1 MTLTEPAT
9 PAVLTGV
16 GVGTSAAVGTVVL
29 VAPAARP
36 PADEPAAADPA
47 AAVATVHEAFAVVAA
62 TLRERAA
69 AAGGTTADVLQAT
82 ALMAEDPGLLGD
94 VERRIAAGTGPAGAV
109 DAAVE
114 GFCEVL
120 AASGPYLAERVTDLR
135 DVRDRVV
142 AHVLG
147 LPQPGV
153 PDLHGPSVVVAAD
166 LAPAD
171 TATLDLA
178 KVVGI
183 VTELGGPTSHTAIIA
198 AQLDVPCVVR
208 VAGALALPAG
218 ERVALDAREGTV
230 TPAPPAELVEA
241 VEARRAARAA
251 LAQAPGGPGRTADG
265 LAVQLLANVGAVED
279 AERAAVGAGAAAVE
293 GVGLFR
299 TEVLFLERTTEPTE
313 AEQADAYARVLAAF
327 AGRKVV
333 VRTLD
338 AGADKPLAFVEV
350 EPEEN
355 PALGVRGLRTARRH
369 PQLLTTQLRA
379 LAAAAERTG
388 TDPWVMAP
396 MVATPAEAA
405 DFAAQARAAGLRTV
419 GAMVEVPAAAL
430 RAPALLAA
438 GLDFV
443 SIGTNDLT
451 QYAMAADRLA
461 GELAELLDPWQP
473 AVLQLVGLTGE
484 AGASAGRP
492 VGVCGEAA
500 RDPLLALVLVGL
512 GVTSLSMAPAA
523 VPAVRFALART
534 SAATCRAMARAAL
547 AAQSPQ
553 DARAAAAALADAEVG
568 GGGGGGRPPSPP
580 PTPPKTPPPAR
591 RTLMP
596 TSPPPGP

>member
-1 MTLTEPAT
+1 MTTTDPAA

-29 VAPAARP
+29 VAPPARP
-36 PADEPAAADPA
+36 PADEPPAADPA
-47 AAVATVHEAFAVVAA
+47 AAADAVRTAFAAVAA

-69 AAGGTTADVLQAT
+69 VAGGTTAEVLTAT
-82 ALMAEDPGLLGD
+82 ALMAEDPGLLAD
-94 VERRIAAGTGPAGAV
+94 VERRLGAATGPASAV

-120 AASGPYLAERVTDLR
+120 AAGGPYLAERVTDLR
-135 DVRDRVV
+135 DVRDRVL
-142 AHVLG
+142 AHLLG

-153 PDLHGPSVVVAAD
+153 PALHGPSVVVAAD

-171 TATLDLA
+171 TATLDPALVA
-178 KVVGI
+178 GI

-208 VAGALALPAG
+208 VAGATSLRAG
-218 ERVALDAREGTV
+218 GRVALDARAGTV
-230 TPAPPAELVEA
+230 TPDPPAELVEA

-251 LAQAPGGPGRTADG
+251 LAAAAGGPGRTADG
-265 LAVQLLANVGAVED
+265 VQVQLLANVGTVED
-279 AERAAVGAGAAAVE
+279 AERAAAATGAAAVE

-299 TEVLFLERTTEPTE
+299 TEVLFLDRAAEPGE

-338 AGADKPLAFVEV
+338 AGADKPLAFVPV

-369 PQLLTTQLRA
+369 PQLLATQLRA

-396 MVATPAEAA
+396 MVATAAEAA
-405 DFAAQARAAGLRTV
+405 GFAERARAAGLRTA

-443 SIGTNDLT
+443 SVGTNDLT

-461 GELAELLDPWQP
+461 GELADLLDPWQP
-473 AVLQLVGLTGE
+473 AVLQLVGLTGA
-484 AGASAGRP
+484 AGAAAGRP

-534 SAATCRAMARAAL
+534 TAATCRAMASAAL
-547 AAQSPQ
+547 AAEDPAA
-553 DARAAAAALADAEVG
+553 ARAAAAALAD
-568 GGGGGGRPPSPP
+568 
-580 PTPPKTPPPAR
+580 PAVR
-591 RTLMP
+591 AL
-596 TSPPPGP
+596 